1 MYFIICFFQT
11 RCPVCFKHFCC
22 SAHRSEHQVK
32 IHTETFAQKHNDHSV
47 QVFQKNVRTSLFW
60 AQNNQKINKIL
71 KQSQVRQVSTV
82 PLRLPVSKNIQLPS
96 VKRLHSEIDKRILST
111 SVTTVV
117 SQQRRIL
124 VPVHRLELPNVL
136 KDDNTEVSLKDSNEV
151 RKEPSYVDKSVKTS
165 TPILSPLPNHQP
177 SQMIWDISSESTIS
191 NYQTPSG
198 SSPGSKTETNQSV
211 KSSKNQ
217 VMVTP
222 LRGIILKSSKYDSD
236 SDTGPS
242 PAINS
247 SKSRRVTFSSS
258 SQVSSTSSPLES
270 IQEVEIYEEIENT
283 YNHIEDISAKFRKRR
298 TEDTESEKFTKFRK
312 VLEDSTPPI
321 QHNGFLSCVTNM
333 FCSAIYTIPSLAPW
347 RKTDEN
353 DLMLNRSKRSRS
365 PDARETHY
373 LDVGTPLLKRPCYTS
388 DLRKNPIQSRR
399 PIYKI

>member
-1 MYFIICFFQT
+1 M
-11 RCPVCFKHFCC
+11 
-22 SAHRSEHQVK
+22 
-32 IHTETFAQKHNDHSV
+32 
-47 QVFQKNVRTSLFW
+47 
-60 AQNNQKINKIL
+60 
-71 KQSQVRQVSTV
+71 
-82 PLRLPVSKNIQLPS
+82 
-96 VKRLHSEIDKRILST
+96 
-111 SVTTVV
+111 
-117 SQQRRIL
+117 

-136 KDDNTEVSLKDSNEV
+136 KDDNKEVSLKDSNEV
-151 RKEPSYVDKSVKTS
+151 RKESSYVDGNVKTS
-165 TPILSPLPNHQP
+165 TPIISPLPNHQP
-177 SQMIWDISSESTIS
+177 SQMVWDISSESTIS

-198 SSPGSKTETNQSV
+198 PSPGCKTETNQLNV

-242 PAINS
+242 PAINT

-258 SQVSSTSSPLES
+258 SQISSTSSPLES

-283 YNHIEDISAKFRKRR
+283 YNHTEDISARARSR
-298 TEDTESEKFTKFRK
+298 CAEDTESEKFIKTRK

-321 QHNGFLSCVTNM
+321 QDNGFLSCVTNM
-333 FCSAIYTIPSLAPW
+333 FCSAIHTIPSLAPW
-347 RKTDEN
+347 RKTET

-373 LDVGTPLLKRPCYTS
+373 LDVGTPLLKRPCYPS

-399 PIYKI
+399 PISER